1 MSRKLT
7 TRFFTS
13 KIARY
18 EKQTG
23 KGVMDLLDIGDMEV
37 NKIANI
43 IRLGNTFPKVDS
55 EGKEIDEYEEAYKKL
70 DEYLA
75 ADPNNSIITAFFDL
89 IDELDTDLKILKS
102 CGLSVEDIKKE
113 FMEKAKQGIDFS
125 GLEKSDKNKTE
136 HNNIIEMTNV

>member
-23 KGVMDLLDIGDMEV
+23 KGVMDLLDIGNIEV
-37 NKIANI
+37 SKLAEI
-43 IRLGNTFPKVDS
+43 IKLGNTFTN
-55 EGKEIDEYEEAYKKL
+55 GCDEYEEAYKKL

-75 ADPNNSIITAFFDL
+75 MDEDNSLISAFFDL
-89 IDELDTDLKILKS
+89 IDELDRDLKILRS
-102 CGLSVEDIKKE
+102 CGLKVSDIKKQFKAE
-113 FMEKAKQGIDFS
+113 VEKKVNNT
-125 GLEKSDKNKTE
+125 GLTDTQALADKAVEVTKDNITE
-136 HNNIIEMTNV
+136 MPVEN